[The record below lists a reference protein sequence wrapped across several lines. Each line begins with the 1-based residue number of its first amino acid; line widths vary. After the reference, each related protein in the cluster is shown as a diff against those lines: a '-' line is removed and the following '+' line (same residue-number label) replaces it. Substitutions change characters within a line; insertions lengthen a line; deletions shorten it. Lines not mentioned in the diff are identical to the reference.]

1 MTATPALPDP
11 ATAFAGLPATAE
23 RHLALHL
30 LAAVLRVAGL
40 ALRWQGSAEAALA
53 RFPFLGAWLDQV
65 AAHGLGGAPL
75 ETVQRWWLE
84 AIVGFERRTGPVPLR
99 RLMDGAGLEREAV
112 VLLAALALPEEDA
125 RFGPLFEALQESP
138 GLRRPTPALAAAL
151 FPEGAAGLLRRLR
164 EWGLVEVPGEAERG
178 LRPVPLLWE
187 ALRGEAPEAGS
198 WAEYRP
204 LGALPRLGA
213 LLLEPETAAQLAR
226 IAGLLARGGA
236 QALVLRG
243 PRRNGRGTVLGAV
256 AAELGR
262 GVLRLSAPPRP
273 EDPLWR
279 QAGTLAVL
287 LGAMPCLALDLG
299 PGEAREVPALPGGAG
314 PLGIA
319 LGTQGAVTG
328 AGLGQALT
336 LALPLPGP
344 ETRQRLW
351 RRGLGDGNA
360 APTLEALR
368 MSSGN
373 ILRAAALARAAARA
387 EGTAVGPRHIG
398 DAARA
403 LDRTALDGLAQRLE
417 TPVDWNRLA
426 LGEETGA
433 ELRALLARCRH
444 RERLGGLLAT
454 GAGGEAP
461 SCGIR
466 ALFRGPSGT
475 GKTLAAK
482 LVAGS
487 LGLDLYRADL
497 SGIVDKYIGETEKNL
512 ERLLGAAEE
521 LGILLLLDEG
531 DALLT
536 QRTGVQS
543 AHDRYANIETNY
555 LLQRLESFQGILVV
569 TTNAGDRIDT
579 AFQRRMDAILDFSL
593 PDAQERHRI
602 LELHLPA
609 GHHIPPALLAE
620 VAQRCALA
628 GGQIRNAVIH
638 ATLLALEESRGGG
651 PEAHHLRAAVA
662 REYRKQGAVSPLRP
676 RAA

>member
-1 MTATPALPDP
+1 MTTAPTLPDP
-11 ATAFAGLPATAE
+11 ATAFAALPATAE
-23 RHLALHL
+23 RHLALHV

-40 ALRWQGSAEAALA
+40 ALRWQGNAEAALS
-53 RFPFLGAWLDQV
+53 RFPCLGAWLDQV
-65 AAHGLGGAPL
+65 AAHGLGGVPL
-75 ETVQRWWLE
+75 EAVQRWWLE
-84 AIVGFERRTGPVPLR
+84 AIAGFECRAGPLPLR
-99 RLMDGAGLEREAV
+99 RLMDRAGLEREAV
-112 VLLAALALPEEDA
+112 VLLATLSLPDEDA
-125 RFGPLFEALQESP
+125 RFGPLFEALQEGP
-138 GLRRPTPALAAAL
+138 GLRRATPALAAAL
-151 FPEGAAGLLRRLR
+151 FPEGASGLLRRLR
-164 EWGLVEVPGEAERG
+164 DRGLVEVEAERG
-178 LRPVPLLWE
+178 LRPAPLLWD
-187 ALRGEAPEAGS
+187 ALRGEVPEAGA
-198 WAEYRP
+198 WAVYRP
-204 LGALPRLGA
+204 LPALARLDE

-236 QALVLRG
+236 QTLVLRG
-243 PRRNGRGTVLGAV
+243 PRRNGRSAVLGAV

-262 GVLRLSAPPRP
+262 GVLRLAAPPHA

-279 QAGTLAVL
+279 QAGTLATL
-287 LGAMPCLALDLG
+287 LDAMPCLVLELG
-299 PGEAREVPALPGGAG
+299 PGEARNVPALPGGVG

-344 ETRQRLW
+344 GTRRRLW
-351 RRGLGDGNA
+351 RHGLGDGDADA
-360 APTLEALR
+360 APEALR

-373 ILRAAALARAAARA
+373 ILRAAVLAGAAART
-387 EGTAVGPRHIG
+387 EGVAVGVRHIAE
-398 DAARA
+398 AARA
-403 LDRTALDGLAQRLE
+403 LDRTALDGLAQRLD
-417 TPVDWNRLA
+417 TPPDWGRLA
-426 LGEETGA
+426 LGEETRA
-433 ELRALLARCRH
+433 ELLALLARCRH

-461 SCGIR
+461 TPGIR

-536 QRTGVQS
+536 RRTGVQS

-569 TTNAGDRIDT
+569 TTNAGDRIDG
-579 AFQRRMDAILDFSL
+579 AFQRRMDAVVDFAL

-609 GHHIPPALLAE
+609 GHRIPPALLAE
-620 VAQRCALA
+620 VAQRCALT
-628 GGQIRNAVIH
+628 GGQIRNAVVH
-638 ATLLALEESRGGG
+638 ATLLALEEG
-651 PEAHHLRAAVA
+651 PGDALEAHHLRVAVV
-662 REYRKQGAVSPLRP
+662 REYRKQGAMSPLRSW
-676 RAA
+676 AA